1 MKVKTGVVLFLLMAL
16 INVPAQFKS
25 TVGRVSEAATLE
37 EFGHPIDPQPLIDRF
52 NKANGIDPTKFVNE
66 PAQLKKATAYNVGD
80 KKNIWSSNFVTNQ
93 FYLSPSTCRAVGS
106 NCYIFVEDS
115 MWTTDRV
122 GQSAVDAVM
131 HAFDNSTP
139 ANAAKGIYQTN
150 VETFGLPPNV
160 DGDPKIIIHILNIP
174 DGYTGKA
181 GEGYVA
187 GYFYS
192 VNQTLSH
199 PNSNKAEI
207 YYLDCK
213 PLNLLT
219 TNGLNTGMGTTAH
232 EFQHMIMYN
241 YHPSGQ
247 EVFFNE
253 AWSLAAE
260 VVCGY
265 GLYGQ
270 SGTAGYSNNT
280 NRYLL
285 NWNSSDGTD
294 VLKDYSRA
302 ARFSLYLY
310 EQFGVDI
317 LKKFVQ
323 SIKTGVD
330 AFDNDVFPKLGTT
343 RRFADVL
350 LDWFIANYVND
361 KSVSP
366 GLTKWGYNYSPI
378 AKVNPT
384 TVDLSGSI
392 LFDDSI
398 YKSSAKYISFTAGK
412 NLTINFN
419 RGTNLAIKVKA
430 IKIGSG
436 TPQISDVDMNT
447 NVNFSD
453 FGTAYNKLTFII
465 YHNDVNA
472 LVNGPFSITYTASG
486 TSVNV
491 TQEIKY
497 DATEP
502 VGILPHTVGD
512 TIAVQFDGIAGMKLD
527 SIKVALRQAGSVNGG
542 IYQYTGTT
550 RPSPLGKKLA
560 FPITVTSNIA
570 TRPGVPYPIPWNN
583 WVKLDLREKN
593 IDAANNFVVAF
604 TAGEYVAS
612 DATKDNRIM
621 ITEMVDMNESFH
633 SVTYLNKPSSG
644 TPDWFYISSA
654 NGIYL
659 YLIRAYVSNGVTGI
673 SEPIEVL
680 PSSFTLSQNYPNP
693 FNPSTV
699 ISYQLPKQS
708 RVQIKIYDAIG
719 NEIRSL
725 IDEEKSAGKYNI
737 LWDSRNN
744 YGARVSSGVYF
755 YKITA
760 DGFAQT
766 KKMILMK

>member
-1 MKVKTGVVLFLLMAL
+1 MKLKVGIILLLLIAAINISAQTKSVLQKVAE
-16 INVPAQFKS
+16 S
-25 TVGRVSEAATLE
+25 ETVLAAS
-37 EFGHPIDPQPLIDRF
+37 HPIDPQPLIDRF
-52 NKANGIDPTKFVNE
+52 NKANGIDPTKFVTE
-66 PAQLKKATAYNVGD
+66 PAQLKKVTTYKVGD
-80 KKNIWSSNFVTNQ
+80 TKNLWSSNFVTNK

-122 GQSAVDAVM
+122 NQSAVDAVM
-131 HAFDNSTP
+131 NAFDNSTP

-150 VETFGLPPNV
+150 VETFGNPPNI
-160 DGDPKIIIHILNIP
+160 DGDSKIIIHILNIP
-174 DGYTGKA
+174 DGYSGQP

-192 VNQTLSH
+192 YNQQTSASY
-199 PNSNKAEI
+199 PYSNKAEI
-207 YYLDCK
+207 YYLDSK

-219 TNGLNTGMGTTAH
+219 ASGLNTGMGTAAH
-232 EFQHMIMYN
+232 EFQHMIQYN
-241 YHPSGQ
+241 YHPGGQ
-247 EVFFNE
+247 VTFFNE
-253 AWSLAAE
+253 AWSLVAE

-270 SGTAGYSNNT
+270 SGTQGYSNNT

-302 ARFSLYLY
+302 ARFALYLY
-310 EQFGVDI
+310 EQFGIDI
-317 LKKFVQ
+317 LKKFTQ
-323 SIKTGVD
+323 SVKTGIE

-350 LDWFIANYVND
+350 ADWFVANYVND
-361 KSVSP
+361 KSVDS
-366 GLTKWGYNYSPI
+366 KWGYTYTPLV
-378 AKVNPT
+378 KVTPT
-384 TVDLSGSI
+384 SASLSSSVSSKE
-392 LFDDSI
+392 DAI
-398 YKSSAKYISFTAGK
+398 YKSAAQYISFTSGK

-419 RGTNLAIKVKA
+419 RGTNTAIKVKA
-430 IKIGSG
+430 VKIGTG
-436 TPQISDVDMNT
+436 TPQVVDVATNT

-453 FGTAYNKLTFII
+453 FGTAYNALTFIV
-465 YHNDVNA
+465 YHNDINA
-472 LVNGPFSITYTASG
+472 LVTGPFNYTYSYSG
-486 TSVNV
+486 TTSTV
-491 TQEIKY
+491 TQEVKF
-497 DATEP
+497 DEADNVASLGAFGLTAND
-502 VGILPHTVGD
+502 TV
-512 TIAVQFDGIAGMKLD
+512 AVLFNGAAGMKLKK
-527 SIKVALRQAGSVNGG
+527 IKVGLRNDKQITGKIYSLGS
-542 IYQYTGTT
+542 TLT
-550 RPSPLGKKLA
+550 RPLNKALSTSFTLTGLSSPVKP
-560 FPITVTSNIA
+560 FPVPWPNMVEYDLTNSNI
-570 TRPGVPYPIPWNN
+570 
-583 WVKLDLREKN
+583 D
-593 IDAANNFVVAF
+593 
-604 TAGEYVAS
+604 
-612 DATKDNRIM
+612 
-621 ITEMVDMNESFH
+621 
-633 SVTYLNKPSSG
+633 
-644 TPDWFYISSA
+644 
-654 NGIYL
+654 
-659 YLIRAYVSNGVTGI
+659 VSNGFAVAFVYGGATGNNIAVVEHTPKEFFNSMTYMQVPGGDSPAGWYWLTTSETASALYIMRAYITNDLTGI
-673 SEPIEVL
+673 EEEIEII

-744 YGARVSSGVYF
+744 YGSRVSSGVYF